1 MMKWHCLPLNRT
13 FELGGNVLYDEH
25 KMIVVSIT
33 CTQSDCV
40 NSQNNYRYLTY
51 VTLNHLV
58 SP

>member
-13 FELGGNVLYDEH
+13 FELGGNVLYEH
-25 KMIVVSIT
+25 KMIAVSIA
-33 CTQSDCV
+33 CTKSDCV
-40 NSQNNYRYLTY
+40 DSQNNYRYLTH